1 MKDRYLKQNSPTRMT
16 QEQQHTEAK
25 RILDMHINY
34 LSRGCYYYFRDA
46 IARYG
51 DDEMALLRNYR
62 NHESSDQLVS
72 SLTEYFNSKD
82 ASSGR
87 RGGNSSQSPV
97 RMTSANVASQDRV
110 RASMQRESGTSLQT
124 DFEPERQSNV
134 PRRSYADLKGILG
147 FSNRYTFEDVSS
159 LLVRHI
165 QLHGDLNSQQFC
177 NLFKRQFPEINKYS
191 NFSSEGSRLLDDALD
206 CLFNLM
212 DCDRD
217 GFVDEEELVTGIRQ
231 MFTS

>member
-110 RASMQRESGTSLQT
+110 RASMQRESVTSLQT

>member
-1 MKDRYLKQNSPTRMT
+1 M
-16 QEQQHTEAK
+16 
-25 RILDMHINY
+25 
-34 LSRGCYYYFRDA
+34 
-46 IARYG
+46 
-51 DDEMALLRNYR
+51 
-62 NHESSDQLVS
+62 
-72 SLTEYFNSKD
+72 
-82 ASSGR
+82 
-87 RGGNSSQSPV
+87 
-97 RMTSANVASQDRV
+97 
-110 RASMQRESGTSLQT
+110 
-124 DFEPERQSNV
+124 